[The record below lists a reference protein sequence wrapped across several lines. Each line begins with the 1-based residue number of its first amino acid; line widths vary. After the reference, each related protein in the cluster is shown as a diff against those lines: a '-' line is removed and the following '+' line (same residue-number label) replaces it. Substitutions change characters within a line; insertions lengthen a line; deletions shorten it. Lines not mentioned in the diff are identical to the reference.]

1 MSLCIAALWP
11 FWTEKDAV
19 LNPSPIRKIGRSSG
33 HDLLGKESNSMRCK
47 NIIGLG
53 AITGLALLIGC
64 DSTTDKT
71 SLLEKENTEL
81 RDQLTERDHALE
93 SANTDLREANK
104 LLREQEEY
112 GTQASAP
119 SASIS
124 TPTAFDGIE
133 GVSTSVSGR
142 EVTVTVA
149 SDVLFDSGHT
159 SLKSN
164 AKQSL
169 DQVASVLK
177 SRYASRQVRV
187 IGHTDSD
194 PIRRSG
200 HKSNYHLGFERGY
213 AVRDY
218 LISRGVDSDM
228 VSITSFGPDIARG
241 TKSESRR
248 VEIVVA
254 E

>member
-1 MSLCIAALWP
+1 
-11 FWTEKDAV
+11 
-19 LNPSPIRKIGRSSG
+19 
-33 HDLLGKESNSMRCK
+33 MRCK

-71 SLLEKENTEL
+71 SLLEKENTQL
-81 RDQLTERDHALE
+81 RDQLTERDTALE

-149 SDVLFDSGHT
+149 SDVLFDSGNT

-169 DQVASVLK
+169 DQVASVLN

-194 PIRRSG
+194 PIRKSG